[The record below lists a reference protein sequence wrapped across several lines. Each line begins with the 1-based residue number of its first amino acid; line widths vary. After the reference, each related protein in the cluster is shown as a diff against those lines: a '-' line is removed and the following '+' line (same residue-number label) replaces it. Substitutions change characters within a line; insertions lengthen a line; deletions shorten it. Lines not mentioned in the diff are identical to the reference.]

1 MDRSL
6 NIPEP
11 QILLHFPED
20 AGGYFHHHRILM
32 HRVSG
37 SQWVLL
43 TPDLELEVADLSAR
57 RHRILPRHGVFP
69 ADIADECY
77 VFDEVPRAE
86 MERQRRM
93 AKTMGSILGDAQV
106 VNVDIQQ
113 WYVSDPSSA
122 RFGQALPVEIVGDV
136 VALGQHGVVQRD
148 DETEYVREMATSEIE
163 RFKESKK
170 DSLGDARLLGEHK
183 DPQGKRHMT
192 LQDALALMSEE
203 KFDDWGFVGPR
214 ATREYLVAI
223 REGPGDLISYHNGW
237 VRSSGI
243 SNSSAIAHEHRS
255 LIETLRLG
263 FSKDQLDLSNL
274 TCMENVVRRLI
285 VLEMAV
291 ARNPAAPDFSGLDVV
306 SETPIAAQ
314 GQAYVSA
321 ITSWVTEKLKE
332 RSQIQ
337 KQARLFKEEFGRRGG
352 KKFGDEDDEDSGKNK
367 WKKKKKTADGGGAVG
382 SAAAS

>member
-136 VALGQHGVVQRD
+136 VALGQHGVVQWD

-183 DPQGKRHMT
+183 
-192 LQDALALMSEE
+192 
-203 KFDDWGFVGPR
+203 
-214 ATREYLVAI
+214 
-223 REGPGDLISYHNGW
+223 
-237 VRSSGI
+237 
-243 SNSSAIAHEHRS
+243 
-255 LIETLRLG
+255 
-263 FSKDQLDLSNL
+263 
-274 TCMENVVRRLI
+274 ENDI
-285 VLEMAV
+285 
-291 ARNPAAPDFSGLDVV
+291 
-306 SETPIAAQ
+306 
-314 GQAYVSA
+314 
-321 ITSWVTEKLKE
+321 
-332 RSQIQ
+332 
-337 KQARLFKEEFGRRGG
+337 
-352 KKFGDEDDEDSGKNK
+352 
-367 WKKKKKTADGGGAVG
+367 
-382 SAAAS
+382 

>member
-43 TPDLELEVADLSAR
+43 TLDLELEVADLSAR

-136 VALGQHGVVQRD
+136 VALGQHGVCSGMMKPR
-148 DETEYVREMATSEIE
+148 MCE
-163 RFKESKK
+163 RWRLLRSK
-170 DSLGDARLLGEHK
+170 DSRSPRRIHWGMLGCWENTR
-183 DPQGKRHMT
+183 T
-192 LQDALALMSEE
+192 LKAND
-203 KFDDWGFVGPR
+203 
-214 ATREYLVAI
+214 I
-223 REGPGDLISYHNGW
+223 
-237 VRSSGI
+237 
-243 SNSSAIAHEHRS
+243 
-255 LIETLRLG
+255 
-263 FSKDQLDLSNL
+263 
-274 TCMENVVRRLI
+274 
-285 VLEMAV
+285 
-291 ARNPAAPDFSGLDVV
+291 
-306 SETPIAAQ
+306 
-314 GQAYVSA
+314 
-321 ITSWVTEKLKE
+321 
-332 RSQIQ
+332 
-337 KQARLFKEEFGRRGG
+337 
-352 KKFGDEDDEDSGKNK
+352 
-367 WKKKKKTADGGGAVG
+367 
-382 SAAAS
+382 